1 MSAFLF
7 LTHISVLDIFRMMRQ
22 LNNIHFDTIQGASAR
37 QSKIVSSASQSPLV
51 SQQKDESNMTKTNE
65 QNDELVKQV
74 ERTIKWMSD
83 ILKHSNG
90 ADSNLKVGLAS
101 TVQKLSSAL
110 GQEMDKDVEKLLY
123 RPIDRDKA
131 RVIQASKKNDMYTP
145 PNAWQKI
152 K

>member
-1 MSAFLF
+1 
-7 LTHISVLDIFRMMRQ
+7 
-22 LNNIHFDTIQGASAR
+22 
-37 QSKIVSSASQSPLV
+37 
-51 SQQKDESNMTKTNE
+51 MTKTNE

-101 TVQKLSSAL
+101 TVQKLSNAL